1 MKPLSILEWCRNLY
15 AHHQW
20 TFFQAI
26 RFAMWL
32 AR

>member
-1 MKPLSILEWCRNLY
+1 MKPLSTLEWWRNVC

-20 TFFQAI
+20 ILFQAI

-32 AR
+32 VR